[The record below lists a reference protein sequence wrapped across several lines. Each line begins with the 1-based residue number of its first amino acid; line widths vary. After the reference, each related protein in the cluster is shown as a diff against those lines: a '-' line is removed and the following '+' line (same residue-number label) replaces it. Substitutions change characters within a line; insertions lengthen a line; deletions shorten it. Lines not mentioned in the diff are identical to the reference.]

1 MPTVHTNLITG
12 AQLLAETLE
21 TQYRK
26 DPRGVFKAVGLDYR
40 RLAVPGAR
48 YPRYRLV
55 ELWKAAVEC
64 TGDPCFGLAV
74 GTRIRPTTL
83 HAIGFSWLSSRNLRE
98 AFQRL
103 IRYYHVLST
112 GPVELELTDQ
122 DDGTVIFRIHDDAE
136 QPSADAAIDA
146 FAIGLVKLA
155 RLASSNQFHP
165 VGVTFQHAE
174 HGCLEE
180 YIQAFSAPVTF
191 GAAENSLIFDRA
203 ALETT
208 LPGDNPELAN
218 CNDIVA
224 ERYLASLNQTR
235 ISSEVRKLLVEMLPS
250 GTATET
256 AIAQR
261 MHRSTSTLQRQL
273 HAEGTN
279 FKQLREETRRAL
291 AEEYI
296 REHALSL
303 SQIAY
308 LLGFSDQSNFS
319 RAFRR
324 WTGMAP
330 REYRGQTL

>member
-12 AQLLAETLE
+12 AQLVAETLE

-26 DPRGVFKAVGLDYR
+26 DPREVFMAVGLDYR

-48 YPRYRLV
+48 YPRSRLV
-55 ELWKAAVEC
+55 NLWQAAVEY

-74 GTRIRPTTL
+74 GARIRPTTL

-112 GPVELELTDQ
+112 GPVELELMDL
-122 DDGTVIFRIHDDAE
+122 DDGIVAFRIHDDPE
-136 QPSADAAIDA
+136 HPSADAAIDA
-146 FAIGLVKLA
+146 FAIGLIKLA
-155 RLASSNQFHP
+155 RLASSQQFHP
-165 VGVTFQHAE
+165 LSVTFQHAE

-180 YIQAFSAPVTF
+180 YIRAFNAPVTF
-191 GAAENSLIFDRA
+191 DAADNSLIFDRT
-203 ALETT
+203 ALEAT

-218 CNDIVA
+218 SNDIVA
-224 ERYLASLNQTR
+224 ERYLASLNRTR
-235 ISSEVRKLLVEMLPS
+235 ISSQVRRLLVEMLPS

-256 AIAQR
+256 AIAKR
-261 MHRSTSTLQRQL
+261 LHRSTSTLQRQL

-296 REHALSL
+296 RERDLSL
-303 SQIAY
+303 CQVAY
-308 LLGFSDQSNFS
+308 LLGFADQSNFS

-324 WTGMAP
+324 WTGLAP
-330 REYRGQTL
+330 REYRNQTA